1 MLKNVSHKNLY
12 YNPLSQSSHIMIT
25 NAFYNGACILYV
37 VYKEIIKSNTQ
48 NRKQIAKEMDFSA
61 NTEERRLLH
70 AQVSDSNSGIM
81 YLLVVLDTQRMKNWL
96 LTLRSVYRYV
106 MCILGG

>member
-1 MLKNVSHKNLY
+1 MLKNVSHKNSY
-12 YNPLSQSSHIMIT
+12 YNPLSQSSHIMIN

-37 VYKEIIKSNTQ
+37 VYKEIIKSN
-48 NRKQIAKEMDFSA
+48 RKQIAKEMDFCA
-61 NTEERRLLH
+61 NTEERRLLQ
-70 AQVSDSNSGIM
+70 AQVLDSNSGIM

>member
-1 MLKNVSHKNLY
+1 MLKNVCHKNSY

-25 NAFYNGACILYV
+25 NAFYNEACILYV
-37 VYKEIIKSNTQ
+37 IYKEIIKY
-48 NRKQIAKEMDFSA
+48 NRKQKAKEMDFCA
-61 NTEERRLLH
+61 NTEERRLLQ
-70 AQVSDSNSGIM
+70 AQVSDSNSSIM

>member
-1 MLKNVSHKNLY
+1 MMEL
-12 YNPLSQSSHIMIT
+12 
-25 NAFYNGACILYV
+25 ACSTRYL
-37 VYKEIIKSNTQ
+37 YKEIIKC
-48 NRKQIAKEMDFSA
+48 NRKQIGKEMDFCA

-70 AQVSDSNSGIM
+70 TQVSDSNSGIM

>member
-1 MLKNVSHKNLY
+1 MFTIKTRY
-12 YNPLSQSSHIMIT
+12 YNPLLQSSYIMIT
-25 NAFYNGACILYV
+25 NAFYDGACMQYLI
-37 VYKEIIKSNTQ
+37 YKEIIKP
-48 NRKQIAKEMDFSA
+48 NRKQIGKEMDFCA
-61 NTEERRLLH
+61 NTEERRLLQ